1 MAGIWKQMWCS
12 YIVIAQLEM
21 KPPAYKVAVFLH
33 CIGVDALKIF
43 NGFQFDGPGDENDL
57 ANIIQEF
64 DEFAMENWT
73 KPLKGTLSTPELNR
87 KTKALMLML
96 PPFAHSRKH
105 VIFVT
110 ACLIRSFVTGSS
122 WALKITALANGF
134 YKNGVSLCQR
144 ISIFAMVLKH
154 QIWKR
159 SLAPRTMS
167 MPWKITHYAAMMTS
181 PRKAAWRNRER
192 DIQSTSFRKRPAWD
206 PKCTRCGSRHYFE
219 TTCTTQTRKLYSL
232 RDESSADGDVEY
244 ITSIFAQPET
254 IQAVT
259 QEYNYPKVIYT
270 EKFVDKKEVKLPVDS
285 GASVN
290 VISVKFVADKKL
302 EPTTK
307 TLQMGNDTT
316 L

>member
-1 MAGIWKQMWCS
+1 MRLKHHHLATAISTTRTCATPVFGVMAGIWKQMWCS

-134 YKNGVSLCQR
+134 YKNGVSLCQS
-144 ISIFAMVLKH
+144 ISIFAMVLKQ
-154 QIWKR
+154 QICDWKR
-159 SLAPRTMS
+159 SMAPRTMS

-192 DIQSTSFRKRPAWD
+192 DIQSTSFRKRQVSSV
-206 PKCTRCGSRHYFE
+206 GSKMYKMRE
-219 TTCTTQTRKLYSL
+219 QTLFRNNLHNS
-232 RDESSADGDVEY
+232 D
-244 ITSIFAQPET
+244 
-254 IQAVT
+254 
-259 QEYNYPKVIYT
+259 
-270 EKFVDKKEVKLPVDS
+270 
-285 GASVN
+285 
-290 VISVKFVADKKL
+290 
-302 EPTTK
+302 
-307 TLQMGNDTT
+307 
-316 L
+316 